1 MSVPVVLRGKTTIV
15 SPSPVVRAIARTGVL
30 PKIDQHPTLATGIYD
45 IPRLAKRRF
54 TMVACTS
61 RFDYSFASLGDL
73 EVETA
78 PHPETAKPVVSA
90 VIVDG
95 EPAKPTNRF
104 WLSLYARYGFNKS
117 FFKYFAHEE
126 VFRRISQVESQ
137 DRVRLCIERDQQ
149 TGESRLLAASN
160 PTKPVLHPDDLLQTL
175 ESYEGDNIRYANG
188 IIESSHV
195 PRLSGNTFEVGGD
208 AFCNRFVISAPID
221 GYGLPSIYL
230 SLLRQVCSNGMV
242 GYSPTF
248 RSTLALGRAEDNAIF
263 AIVRALDGFNSDEGY
278 AALRQRF
285 EAAAKSWASVY
296 EAQSLHG
303 LLVRLLA
310 RGEIRRQ
317 MAGDAISSAAEVGQ
331 GNDEVMQAFHRMT
344 GDVSQIYGLANLDAL
359 SVKRQRTLPVNCRVY
374 DLLNF
379 VSELATHYAS
389 GSGSR
394 MAQAWLGTLVSHEF
408 DLENSCDAFDDFQ
421 DFFLDRKLNGE
432 VAMDLQ
438 RIGG

>member
-1 MSVPVVLRGKTTIV
+1 MAASTP
-15 SPSPVVRAIARTGVL
+15 
-30 PKIDQHPTLATGIYD
+30 
-45 IPRLAKRRF
+45 
-54 TMVACTS
+54 

-73 EVETA
+73 EVQTA

-95 EPAKPTNRF
+95 KPVVPTNRF
-104 WLSLYARYGFNKS
+104 WLSLYARYGFNQS
-117 FFKYFAHEE
+117 FFKYFGHEE
-126 VFRRISQVESQ
+126 VFRRISQVESR

-160 PTKPVLHPDDLLQTL
+160 PIKPVLRPDDLLATL
-175 ESYEGDNIRYANG
+175 ESYEGDDIRYSNG
-188 IIESSHV
+188 IFESSHA
-195 PRLSGNTFEVGGD
+195 PRVGGSTFEVGGD
-208 AFCNRFVISAPID
+208 TFCNRFVISAPVD
-221 GYGLPSIYL
+221 GYGSPSIYL

-248 RSTLALGRAEDNAIF
+248 RSTLALGRGEDNAIF
-263 AIVRALDGFNSDEGY
+263 AVIRALDGFSSDEGY

-296 EAQSLHG
+296 EAQSLHR
-303 LLVRLLA
+303 LLIMLLA
-310 RGEIRRQ
+310 RGEIRRHVA
-317 MAGDAISSAAEVGQ
+317 AGDVISSEAATGQ
-331 GNDEVMQAFHRMT
+331 ASDEVMAAFHRMT

-359 SVKRQRTLPVNCRVY
+359 SMKRQRTLPVNCRIY

-379 VSELATHYAS
+379 VSELATHHAS

-394 MAQAWLGTLVSHEF
+394 MAQAWLGTLISHEF

-438 RIGG
+438 RIAS